1 MVAILDKILR
11 AGEGRALKQLEKIAD
26 LVNSY
31 EATYVAMS
39 DEQLRAMTDTFK
51 ARLAAGEDLDDLL
64 PEAFALVREASKRTL
79 GQRHYDVQIM
89 GGAALHRGNIAE
101 MRTGEG
107 KTLVATLPSYLNAL
121 TGLGVHIVTTNDYL
135 AERDSEWMGRIHR
148 FLGLKVGVI
157 LASMSPAERREQY
170 NCDITYGTN
179 NEFGFDYL
187 RDNMAWNLADCVQR
201 EHNFAIVDEVD
212 SILIDEARTPLI
224 ISGPA
229 DKATKWYQ
237 EFANI
242 ASRLTRGEH
251 YEVDEK
257 KRNTGI
263 LDAGVSK
270 VEELL
275 GIENLYEAV
284 NTPMIGYLN
293 NALKAKELFKR
304 DKDYVIMSGEL
315 LIVDEHT
322 GRVLSGRR
330 YSEGLHQALEA
341 KERVEIKD
349 ENQTLATITL
359 QNYFRMY
366 DKLAGMTGTA
376 MTEASEFMQIYK
388 LGVIPI
394 PTNKVMQRLDQSDL
408 VYKTEDA
415 KFEAVANDIAQRHRR
430 GQPVLVGTVSV
441 EKSEVLSNALRR
453 KGIPHEV
460 LNAKQHEREAA
471 IIARAGTVGAVTVST
486 NMAGR
491 GTDIMLGGNPE
502 FMADYELQRQGIS
515 PVENPEEYEAMWPAE
530 IERQKAA
537 VSKGHDEVVALGG
550 LYVLGTERHESR
562 RIDNQL
568 RGRSGRQGDPGESRF
583 YLSLQD
589 ELMRRFNSALVERFL
604 SAAGIPEDTPIES
617 KMVTNAIKSAQTQV
631 ESQNFEMRKNVLKY
645 DDVMNRQ
652 REVIYRERRE
662 VLEGAD
668 IKEQVTGFIEDTIRG
683 YVGAATNEGF
693 PEEWDLDQLWTAL
706 KATYPISFKVE
717 DIEAEVGGRTGLD
730 TDFLTAKVLDDIF
743 AAYAKREQDLGA
755 EVLRELERKILLS
768 VLDRKWREHLYEMD
782 YLQEGIGLRAMAQRD
797 PLVEYQKEGYEL
809 FSAMMDAIKE
819 ELVGFLFNVE
829 VKVEN
834 EHVEAKGVTPA
845 APKQELRY
853 SSPSESG
860 QASNSSPAVNGGVSR
875 NSPCPCGSGKKYK
888 RCHGAA

>member
-26 LVNSY
+26 LVNSH

-394 PTNKVMQRLDQSDL
+394 PTNKVMQRIDQSDL

-415 KFEAVANDIAQRHRR
+415 KFEAVANDIDELHRR

-441 EKSEVLSNALRR
+441 EKSEVLSGALRR